1 MNQNLSDALRAVASA
16 LQTPVIIILFVLIAV
31 TVVMLGTLLAE
42 WLTERRHMKVKLP
55 ELLNALEKKEKPLPE
70 IITESGLLKRQRA
83 ALLTVC
89 AQTELTPLKREDVY
103 TIEGA
108 VMNREYGLTG
118 TNAYPDTGC
127 TLVCVKLADM
137 EHPRRVAIPRFQI
150 GGRWFY
156 DIVENNRAREEA
168 KRTGTEG

>member
-1 MNQNLSDALRAVASA
+1 MNKIQVTDRATLDALYKDWS
-16 LQTPVIIILFVLIAV
+16 
-31 TVVMLGTLLAE
+31 
-42 WLTERRHMKVKLP
+42 LTIEGLSPDEKNLK
-55 ELLNALEKKEKPLPE
+55 ELLDWVK
-70 IITESGLLKRQRA
+70 
-83 ALLTVC
+83 
-89 AQTELTPLKREDVY
+89 ELTPLKREDVY

-118 TNAYPDTGC
+118 TNAYPDTDC

-137 EHPRRVAIPRFQI
+137 EHPKKVAIPRFHI

-168 KRTGTEG
+168 KRTGTED